1 MDGLINAI
9 KFSKNMLKLA
19 ALIGVSILLS
29 MTVINAFEAGQFAEA
44 KKSSGKGLQRHKI
57 SKWMGNSVCGDQLCE
72 GQPYFKWNFKSK
84 TFKSPYDTYTHQELL
99 KIKGQ

>member
-1 MDGLINAI
+1 MDGLINRNRI
-9 KFSKNMLKLA
+9 NKIMLRLA
-19 ALIGVSILLS
+19 ALIAVSVLLS
-29 MTVINAFEAGQFAEA
+29 MTIINALEAGQFAEA

-72 GQPYFKWNFKSK
+72 GQPYFKWNFKSR

-99 KIKGQ
+99 KVKGQ